1 MFGRKKRIEQPL
13 PLVDEACSTQ
23 DACFMD
29 RLESERYLTDS
40 LDERESEQLQQMVEI
55 ARSWEVV
62 TSNVAVYI
70 NDKRRAIE
78 LGDAAVS
85 VSRADRRSYSK
96 DRSLWLSSEIACAHD
111 DAART
116 FADDSISAIYRENL
130 VNEGSPPKFL
140 IDGSYKLVM
149 RAHNK
154 LVTATER
161 VDQSRYVQQALS
173 DAFRMEYII
182 RAYMQRINQ
191 DNPDVLQTVFDP
203 VTLRDLPYSLQRI
216 ATLDVN
222 RGEGA
227 SILLDNAKKLA
238 LGEQNPAERLAN
250 YIKTNNIPDQ
260 VKKTLVAL
268 NIGMKAMGSPT
279 CPFNDMGICT
289 HQLSRVPE
297 SSLPEDV
304 KKDLESRDATA
315 AQRRTSGL
323 LSFAQHNPVS
333 KILDA
338 NIQFDSNATQT
349 SPTSRKRSSLPVR
362 LEKRDLTMIE
372 KPEIETPSFNR
383 VVIRF
388 ANQEDQYVIEDPTD
402 KDAFDVVN
410 KALIGEKMVKSY
422 LSSYNDPKL
431 EAMILNAFSVIST
444 SKTYTPLGRTITQWV
459 ASKNKAHVNDD
470 DVKEQ
475 FMRYSG
481 AQASGVSGGPNG
493 RNTRIIFSQGTKND
507 TRYVTIHKVTHKS
520 NLKTNPVL
528 R

>member
-1 MFGRKKRIEQPL
+1 MFGKKKRIEQPL
-13 PLVDEACSTQ
+13 PLVYEVCSTQ
-23 DACFMD
+23 DACSMNS
-29 RLESERYLTDS
+29 LESERYLTES

-70 NDKRRAIE
+70 NDRRRATE

-85 VSRADRRSYSK
+85 VSRADRRSHDK
-96 DRSLWLSSEIACAHD
+96 DRSSWLSAEIARAHD

-116 FADDSISAIYRENL
+116 FADDIISPIYRENL
-130 VNEGSPPKFL
+130 VSEGSPSKFI
-140 IDGSYKLVM
+140 IDGSYNLVM

-154 LVTATER
+154 RATATEG
-161 VDQSRYVQQALS
+161 VDQNKYVYHALS
-173 DAFRMEYII
+173 DAFQMEYII
-182 RAYMQRINQ
+182 RAHMQRINQ

-203 VTLRDLPYSLQRI
+203 LTLRDLPYSLQRI
-216 ATLDVN
+216 ATLDIN
-222 RGEGA
+222 RGEGE

-238 LGEQNPAERLAN
+238 LGEQSPAERLAK
-250 YIKTNNIPDQ
+250 YIKTNNIPDH

-279 CPFNDMGICT
+279 CPFNNIGICT

-304 KKDLESRDATA
+304 KKDLDSRDATA

-338 NIQFDSNATQT
+338 NIEFDNNTVRT
-349 SPTSRKRSSLPVR
+349 SPTSRKRSSLPIR
-362 LEKRDLTMIE
+362 LDKRDLTMIE
-372 KPEIETPSFNR
+372 KPELETPSFNR

-388 ANQEDQYVIEDPTD
+388 ANQEDHYVIEDPAD

-410 KALIGEKMVKSY
+410 KALIGEKIVKSY
-422 LSSYNDPKL
+422 LSNYNNPKL

-444 SKTYTPLGRTITQWV
+444 SKTYVPLGRTITQWV
-459 ASKNKAHVNDD
+459 ASKNKAHINAD

-481 AQASGVSGGPNG
+481 AQASGVSGGPIG

-507 TRYVTIHKVTHKS
+507 TRYITIHKVTHKS